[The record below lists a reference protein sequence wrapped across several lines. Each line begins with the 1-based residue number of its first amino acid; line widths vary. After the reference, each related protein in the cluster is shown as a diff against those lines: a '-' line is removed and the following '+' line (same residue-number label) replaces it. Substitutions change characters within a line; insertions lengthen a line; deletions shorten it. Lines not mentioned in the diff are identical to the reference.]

1 MSDSPSHEQGSETP
15 DWVVKMGELALNADA
30 KSDALF
36 ELMETVSVNMEVMC
50 EEIKRLR
57 NGNRELRQEMRQQSQ
72 EMHDRFAQMETS
84 MQAR

>member
-1 MSDSPSHEQGSETP
+1 
-15 DWVVKMGELALNADA
+15 
-30 KSDALF
+30 
-36 ELMETVSVNMEVMC
+36 VSVNMEVMC